1 MSSRP
6 RPRPLSVAV
15 IGAGMAGRTHANAWR
30 QAGTVY
36 ELGLPPVRLATIADA
51 HLPFAEDAAAR
62 YGYERAVGDWRA
74 VAEDPSIDVVSI
86 VVGNALHREIAAALA
101 EAGKHV
107 LCEKP
112 LAGTLEDARAMAE
125 IEAAHPELVLATGFT
140 FRRNPAVAQLA
151 RLVADGA
158 LGTVNHLEGRYWC
171 DYGADPL
178 VPMAWRYRGPMGSGA
193 LGDIGSHLVD
203 TAELIGGPI
212 DSVSGAVLT
221 TSITERPVAS
231 AAVAGGRGVQASA
244 DDPREPVENDDV
256 ATFTARFASGAA
268 GTFSCSRVAF
278 GRPNQM
284 AIDVSGSHGS
294 ASWDLARAGEIQLA
308 DATSPAGL
316 GGFRQVLANPAF
328 PYFANGS
335 SMAFA
340 GVGLNQIEQF
350 TYQAHA
356 FLQQVVA
363 ARGEGDAGS
372 LPPCATFAD
381 GYREMR
387 ILEAVAR
394 SAASGG
400 AAVAIS

>member
-1 MSSRP
+1 MTTA
-6 RPRPLSVAV
+6 PLSVAV

-30 QAGTVY
+30 QAGTVFD
-36 ELGLPPVRLATIADA
+36 LGLPPVRLATIADA
-51 HLPFAEDAAAR
+51 HLPFAEDAAAH
-62 YGYERAVGDWRA
+62 YGYEKAVGDWRE
-74 VAEDPSIDVVSI
+74 VADDPSIDVVSI
-86 VVGNALHREIAAALA
+86 VVGNALHREIAEAMIA
-101 EAGKHV
+101 AGKHV

-112 LAGTLEDARAMAE
+112 LAGTLEDAAAMAE
-125 IEAAHPELVLATGFT
+125 LEAAHPDLVLATGFT

-151 RLVADGA
+151 QLVADGA
-158 LGTVNHLEGRYWC
+158 LGTVNHLDARYWC

-178 VPMAWRYRGPMGSGA
+178 VPIAWRYKGPMGTGA

-212 DSVSGAVLT
+212 ASVSGAVLT

-231 AAVAGGRGVQASA
+231 GAVAGGRGVTASA
-244 DDPREPVENDDV
+244 DDPTEAVENDDV
-256 ATFTARFASGAA
+256 ATFTAHFASGAA

-284 AIDVSGSHGS
+284 MVDVSGSHGS
-294 ASWDLARAGEIQLA
+294 ASWDLARTGEIRVA
-308 DATSPAGL
+308 DGSSPAGL
-316 GGFRQVLANPAF
+316 GGFRQVLANPGF
-328 PYFANGS
+328 PYFASGS

-356 FLQQVVA
+356 FLQQV
-363 ARGEGDAGS
+363 AGIQDGA
-372 LPPCATFAD
+372 LPPCASFAD

-387 ILEAVAR
+387 ILDAVAR

-400 AAVAIS
+400 TSVEIA

>member
-1 MSSRP
+1 MTASP
-6 RPRPLSVAV
+6 ISVAV

-36 ELGLPPVRLATIADA
+36 DLGLPPVRLAAIADA

-62 YGYERAVGDWRA
+62 YGYEKAVGDWRA
-74 VAEDPSIDVVSI
+74 VAEDPTIDVVSI
-86 VVGNALHREIAAALA
+86 VVGNALHREIAVALA

-112 LAGTLEDARAMAE
+112 LAGTLEDAAAMAE
-125 IEAAHPELVLATGFT
+125 VEAAHPELVLATGFT
-140 FRRNPAVAQLA
+140 FRRNPSVAQLA

-158 LGTVNHLEGRYWC
+158 LGTISHLDARYHC

-178 VPMAWRYRGPMGSGA
+178 VPIAWRYKGPMGTGA

-212 DSVSGAVLT
+212 ASVSGAVLVT
-221 TSITERPVAS
+221 TIPERPVAG
-231 AAVAGGRGVQASA
+231 AAVAGGRGVTASA
-244 DDPREPVENDDV
+244 EDPTEPVENDDV
-256 ATFTARFASGAA
+256 ATFTAHFASGAA

-284 AIDVSGSHGS
+284 EIGVSGTRGS

-308 DATSPAGL
+308 DASSPAGL
-316 GGFRQVLANPAF
+316 GGFRQVLANPGF

-356 FLQQVVA
+356 FLQQVA
-363 ARGEGDAGS
+363 GITEGA
-372 LPPCATFAD
+372 LPPCASFAD

-387 ILEAVAR
+387 ILDAVAR
-394 SAASGG
+394 SAAAGG
-400 AAVAIS
+400 AAIDVA

>member
-1 MSSRP
+1 MSTA
-6 RPRPLSVAV
+6 PLSVAV

-36 ELGLPPVRLATIADA
+36 NLGLPPVRLATIADA
-51 HLPFAEDAAAR
+51 HLPFAEDAAAH
-62 YGYERAVGDWRA
+62 YGYENAVGDWRA
-74 VAEDPSIDVVSI
+74 VAEDPSIDIVSI
-86 VVGNALHREIAAALA
+86 VVGNALHREIAEAMVA
-101 EAGKHV
+101 AGKHV

-112 LAGTLEDARAMAE
+112 LAGTLEDAAAMAE
-125 IEAAHPELVLATGFT
+125 LEAAHPDLVLSTGFT
-140 FRRNPAVAQLA
+140 FRRNAGVAQLA
-151 RLVADGA
+151 KLVADGA
-158 LGTVNHLEGRYWC
+158 LGDVNHLDARYLC

-178 VPMAWRYRGPMGSGA
+178 VPMAWRYKGPMGSGA

-212 DSVSGAVLT
+212 ASVSGAVLV

-231 AAVAGGRGVQASA
+231 GAVAGGRGVTASA
-244 DDPREPVENDDV
+244 DDPTESVENDDV
-256 ATFTARFASGAA
+256 ATFTAHFASGAA

-284 AIDVSGSHGS
+284 MIDVSGSKG
-294 ASWDLARAGEIQLA
+294 AAGWDLARAGEISLA
-308 DATSPAGL
+308 DGSSPAGL
-316 GGFRQVLANPAF
+316 GGFRQVLANPSF

-356 FLQQVVA
+356 FLQQV
-363 ARGEGDAGS
+363 AGITDGA
-372 LPPCATFAD
+372 LPACATFAD

-387 ILEAVAR
+387 ILDAVSR
-394 SAASGG
+394 SAADGG
-400 AAVAIS
+400 AAVDVA

>member
-1 MSSRP
+1 MTTA
-6 RPRPLSVAV
+6 PLSVAV

-30 QAGTVY
+30 QAGTVFD
-36 ELGLPPVRLATIADA
+36 LGLPPVRLATIADA
-51 HLPFAEDAAAR
+51 HLPFAEDAAAHYR
-62 YGYERAVGDWRA
+62 YEKAVGDWRE
-74 VAEDPSIDVVSI
+74 VADDPSIDVVSI
-86 VVGNALHREIAAALA
+86 VVGNALHREIAEAMVA
-101 EAGKHV
+101 AGKHV

-112 LAGTLEDARAMAE
+112 LAGTLEDAEAMAAL
-125 IEAAHPELVLATGFT
+125 EAAHPDLVLGTGFT

-151 RLVADGA
+151 RLVADGG
-158 LGTVNHLEGRYWC
+158 LGTVNHLDARYWC

-178 VPMAWRYRGPMGSGA
+178 VPIAWRYKGPMGTGA

-212 DSVSGAVLT
+212 ASVSGAVLT

-231 AAVAGGRGVQASA
+231 GAVAGGRGVTASA
-244 DDPREPVENDDV
+244 DDPTEPVENDDV
-256 ATFTARFASGAA
+256 ATFTAHFASGAA

-284 AIDVSGSHGS
+284 MIDVSGSHGS
-294 ASWDLARAGEIQLA
+294 ASWDLARTGEIRVA
-308 DATSPAGL
+308 DGSSPAGL
-316 GGFRQVLANPAF
+316 GGFRQVLANPVF
-328 PYFANGS
+328 PYFGNGS

-356 FLQQVVA
+356 FLQQVAGVD
-363 ARGEGDAGS
+363 EGA
-372 LPPCATFAD
+372 LPPCASFAD

-387 ILEAVAR
+387 ILDAVAR
-394 SAASGG
+394 SAGAGG
-400 AAVAIS
+400 ASVEIA